1 MNIFINKY
9 CTKSSTSH
17 LGCLGCLAPPGWHCP
32 LYLTSRSPT
41 SPHSSLTLL
50 QSHKHH
56 VGLPASQLHF
66 ILDRFPSV
74 PLHLT
79 PAPLLP
85 SVGGGVMDLLAWLLK
100 PQGASSSCSFQLKP

>member
-1 MNIFINKY
+1 MHQKQHLPPRLPGLPG
-9 CTKSSTSH
+9 SPGLALPALPTS
-17 LGCLGCLAPPGWHCP
+17 C
-32 LYLTSRSPT
+32 SPT

-66 ILDRFPSV
+66 IFQDRFPSV

-79 PAPLLP
+79 PALLP
-85 SVGGGVMDLLAWLLK
+85 SVGRGVMDLAC
-100 PQGASSSCSFQLKP
+100 SSSPREHLPYAHSS

>member
-1 MNIFINKY
+1 MHKKHFPPRLPGLPG
-9 CTKSSTSH
+9 SPGLALPPLPH
-17 LGCLGCLAPPGWHCP
+17 LSC
-32 LYLTSRSPT
+32 SPT

-56 VGLPASQLHF
+56 LGLPVSQPRF
-66 ILDRFPSV
+66 IFLDRFPSV

-100 PQGASSSCSFQLKP
+100 PQGASSSCSFQLKPYTPW